1 MPPAGAA
8 SVPRLVWDVS
18 ELGESLLTVL
28 FPHLAGLRL
37 RRVEDTGDAVVISA
51 SSRAGQACCPGCGAP
66 SSRVH
71 GGYTRTVADGAAGGR
86 PLLVALA
93 VRRFRCLQDQCPA
106 VTFAEQ
112 AGGLTERYRRRS
124 VPLLGMLAG
133 FGLELAGRAAA
144 RLAGTLGIAVH
155 PSTVLR
161 LVMALPEPQVT
172 TAPEILGVD
181 DFALRKGHVYGT
193 VLVDI
198 GTGDAVDLLP
208 DREAATLESWLE
220 THPGAQVICRD
231 RAGAYAEG
239 ARDGAPDALQV
250 ADRWHLWH
258 NLAESAEKTVTRH
271 RGCLKDQPAGDDAA
285 GKDAPDTAGLPQP
298 EMPGQ
303 TEAAQVTPDG
313 SLDAC
318 GRERRLVTRTRER
331 YGEIRERLD
340 AGQSLAAICRALDLD
355 RKTVQRFARAASV
368 DELLAGAMNRE
379 SKLDRFKPYLCQRW
393 NEGITDAAALHAE
406 LQQRGWAGSV
416 KTVRR
421 YVAPFRQALAA
432 PEPGPAVP
440 KTRQITRWLLTR
452 PDRLRPEEQEQL
464 GQITER
470 CPHIQALAGYVTSFA
485 EMMTGRTGSQDL
497 EAWLTAIE
505 ADDGQPDLRSLAT
518 GIRND
523 QQAVING
530 LTLPWSSGKVEG
542 TVNKIKMIKRQM
554 YGRAGFGLLRK
565 RVILHPALPGSQ
577 NSRKSP
583 GDDAATLILNDRQHP
598 GPSAADPGSRYISYT
613 PDNGTWHDAAEDQPW
628 LRLRWPAAPGWTLR

>member
-1 MPPAGAA
+1 MPPVGAA

-37 RRVEDTGDAVVISA
+37 CRVEDTGDAVVISA

-71 GGYTRTVADGAAGGR
+71 GGYARTVADGAAGGR
-86 PLLVALA
+86 PLLIALA

-106 VTFAEQ
+106 VTFAGQ

-172 TAPEILGVD
+172 VAPEILGVD

-208 DREAATLESWLE
+208 DREAATLESWLKA
-220 THPGAQVICRD
+220 HPGAQVICRD

-239 ARDGAPDALQV
+239 ARDGAPDAIQV

-258 NLAESAEKTVTRH
+258 NLAESAGKTVTRH

-285 GKDAPDTAGLPQP
+285 SKDTPDTAGLPQP
-298 EMPGQ
+298 ETPGQ
-303 TEAAQVTPDG
+303 AEAAQVTPDG

-331 YGEIRERLD
+331 YAAVRERLD

-464 GQITER
+464 GQITGR

-583 GDDAATLILNDRQHP
+583 LNPHERPFTGMLDRHP
-598 GPSAADPGSRYISYT
+598 RSASGRGRCSLSASPQAVLRFLPWREWVPTASVPMVT
-613 PDNGTWHDAAEDQPW
+613 AGTS
-628 LRLRWPAAPGWTLR
+628 